1 MGRVRDA
8 VSTSRG
14 DSDAEAMQNLAYVV
28 SSANENIVALQ
39 RTVKLQEKELTD
51 KSEHTAALQRNYET
65 LSRIRQSDQKEFIAL
80 KAQQAE
86 EREELERLKGLYEEE
101 QQKTLM
107 LEQKLQTTAE
117 AEAQLQHAKLEL
129 ANAARERDEF
139 RVAGEKHQ
147 RAAAEAVEGNRSLK
161 LNLDKLTRSQQELL
175 SRAKKAEDALSTV
188 EGEREAG
195 DKANAQALAKLA
207 VQERQLKTFLEAN
220 MALEG
225 DLGRQVQRVA
235 QLERRKQE
243 LEAEQATI
251 EAYYQAR
258 AGCSTWPSWWG
269 HGWPPSA
276 HQAAREGLRLPSA
289 LERSGSAPQIPRRA
303 RDLGAS
309 ALSRCHFC
317 CVCPYIARSHDAIS
331 AASAHT
337 SPGAPRGDA
346 GAVRQAARRG
356 RERQAAGARR
366 GLQDLR

>member
-1 MGRVRDA
+1 
-8 VSTSRG
+8 
-14 DSDAEAMQNLAYVV
+14 MQNLAYVV

-39 RTVKLQEKELTD
+39 RTIKLQEKELAD

-86 EREELERLKGLYEEE
+86 EREELERLKELYEEE

-129 ANAARERDEF
+129 ANAVRERDEF

-175 SRAKKAEDALSTV
+175 SRAKKADDALSTV
-188 EGEREAG
+188 EGEKEAA

-220 MALEG
+220 EALEG
-225 DLGRQVQRVA
+225 DLGKQVQRVA

-243 LEAEQATI
+243 LEAEQQTI

-258 AGCSTWPSWWG
+258 LEEMQTQYDKLLGEVE
-269 HGWPPSA
+269 SA
-276 HQAAREGLRLPSA
+276 KQAARDEVFKTFDDNREHVPG
-289 LERSGSAPQIPRRA
+289 GSPR
-303 RDLGAS
+303 
-309 ALSRCHFC
+309 
-317 CVCPYIARSHDAIS
+317 
-331 AASAHT
+331 
-337 SPGAPRGDA
+337 PGAKA
-346 GAVRQAARRG
+346 
-356 RERQAAGARR
+356 ES
-366 GLQDLR
+366 